1 MPEEFRIGDVVRV
14 IGQRWRGKTYQQPEI
29 GTVAELTKVSGVD
42 VTVAGH
48 YLDTDCVEHIV
59 TDAQIRDAIRS
70 IQESNEHLN
79 SKEN

>member
-1 MPEEFRIGDVVRV
+1 MPETFKIGDVVRV

-29 GTVAELTKVSGVD
+29 GTVAELTKVSATE

-48 YLDTDCVEHIV
+48 YLDVACVEHIV
-59 TDAQIRDAIRS
+59 TDTEIRDAIRS